1 MTTTFDP
8 PLSAIGGC
16 VPRGPTWIA
25 PVARG
30 DLHMSK
36 AAIFRLATTGRLAQP
51 ETGRLSLTA
60 VRPCGGEAIL
70 ASELNRHTPKG
81 DWLNG

>member
-1 MTTTFDP
+1 
-8 PLSAIGGC
+8 
-16 VPRGPTWIA
+16 
-25 PVARG
+25 
-30 DLHMSK
+30 MSK